1 VEEALSLALRAL
13 GRKERTV
20 AEMGTWLRQRGVA
33 DDEVDVVVGRLAE
46 DGALDDARF
55 AARYAAD
62 KRELAG
68 WGRDRIRLALLERG
82 VATADVEAA
91 IEDEEP
97 ASEVERAAGVLIERG
112 ISLRGERD
120 RARAFAFLMRRGYQ
134 AETTY
139 EAIRRA
145 ARDDG

>member
-1 VEEALSLALRAL
+1 VEEALSIALRAL

-20 AEMGTWLRQRGVA
+20 AEMGSWLRERGVA
-33 DDEVDVVVGRLAE
+33 EHEVDEVVGRLAE

-68 WGRDRIRLALLERG
+68 WGRDRIRSALLDRG
-82 VATADVEAA
+82 VAVVDVEAA
-91 IEDEEP
+91 IEEEP
-97 ASEVERAAGVLIERG
+97 ASEVERATSVLIERR

-120 RARAFAFLMRRGYQ
+120 RSRAFAFLMRRGYE
-134 AETTY
+134 AETAY

-145 ARDDG
+145 GHDER